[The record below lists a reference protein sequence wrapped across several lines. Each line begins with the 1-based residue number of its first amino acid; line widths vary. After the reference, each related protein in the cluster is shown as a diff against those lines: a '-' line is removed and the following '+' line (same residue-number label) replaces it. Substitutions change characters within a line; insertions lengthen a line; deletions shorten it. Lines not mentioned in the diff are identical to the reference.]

1 MLHAVKLE
9 FLTLRHPV
17 QKDWKHSFWS
27 AHSDC
32 SLFNSVPCSLVC
44 ISYGQPDA
52 TSHWSL
58 LTGNP
63 WTHWYSYPKLLE
75 PAFRV
80 RSESLLQHITQEA
93 ASPTDLSFFIYRGE
107 TQTSECVPNRKQS
120 TDQQTYILL
129 FVGDTGHAPAS
140 ILLETPFPPCSL

>member
-75 PAFRV
+75 PAV
-80 RSESLLQHITQEA
+80 SESVLNPSCSTSPRKLHHLLTLV
-93 ASPTDLSFFIYRGE
+93 SSFTEGKLRLQSVCLTGNNQL
-107 TQTSECVPNRKQS
+107 TNRR
-120 TDQQTYILL
+120 TFY
-129 FVGDTGHAPAS
+129 
-140 ILLETPFPPCSL
+140 SL